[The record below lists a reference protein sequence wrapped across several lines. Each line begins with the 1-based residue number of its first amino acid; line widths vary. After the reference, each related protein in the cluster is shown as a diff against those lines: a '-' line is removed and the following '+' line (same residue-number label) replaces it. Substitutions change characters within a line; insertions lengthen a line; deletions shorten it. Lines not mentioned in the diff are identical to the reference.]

1 MPGVMGESMRS
12 YFRSGVLGALTV
24 AGLLA
29 QGVDSNNGFRVRG
42 EISPSVQGMSSLTVE
57 LAGSGGGPAERAEVN
72 PDGTFEIHCAQAGV
86 YELRLTGVGGALL
99 HQQTVMISAAN
110 PALSIRLSEPTAS
123 THPVMEGTVSLH
135 QLTHK
140 VPAQARKAFDK
151 GEQAK
156 SKGRHEQA
164 AEFFR
169 QATVADPEYAD
180 AFSEL
185 GAEESAQG
193 DLPHAVEHFQ
203 KALDIAPDHAVA
215 ISNLSIALA
224 KMRRYD
230 EASAAARRA
239 LQYMPASGK
248 LRFVLATSLL
258 LSKGDSD
265 EVLSNLERST
275 DEIPRAHLVAARLL
289 MQRGRRAEAL
299 QHVEDYLH
307 AAPATDQDRSRAM
320 AMLAELRP

>member
-1 MPGVMGESMRS
+1 MGESMRS
-12 YFRSGVLGALTV
+12 YFRSGVLGALTL

-29 QGVDSNNGFRVRG
+29 QGLDSNNGFRVRG
-42 EISPSVQGMSSLTVE
+42 EISPATQGMGSLTVE
-57 LAGSGGGPAERAEVN
+57 LTGSGGGPAEKAEVN

-86 YELRLTGVGGALL
+86 YELRLTGVGGAVV

-110 PALSIRLSEPTAS
+110 PAVSIRLNEGTRS
-123 THPVMEGTVSLH
+123 THPTQGTVSLQ

-140 VPAQARKAFDK
+140 VPARARKAFDK

-164 AEFFR
+164 AECFR
-169 QATVADPEYAD
+169 QATAIDPEYAD

-193 DLPHAVEHFQ
+193 DLPHAVEDFQ
-203 KALDIAPDHAVA
+203 KAVDIAPDHAVA

-289 MQRGRRAEAL
+289 MQRGRRREAL

-307 AAPATDQDRSRAM
+307 AAPADDQDRSRAM